1 MAQMLGH
8 VLGGT
13 HHFKTGTTL
22 AINGIRPLY
31 FSFFDFFASIR
42 DIVGGRSA
50 AYEKEQRKA
59 KGIALSEMP
68 DQAKNLGANAI
79 IGIDIDYETIG
90 TNSSML
96 MVSAN
101 GTAVVVE

>member
-1 MAQMLGH
+1 MAQASGH

-22 AINGIRPLY
+22 AINGIRPLL
-31 FSFFDFFASIR
+31 FFFLDFFASIR

-50 AYEKEQRKA
+50 AYEKELRKA
-59 KGIALSEMP
+59 KDIALSEMR

>member
-1 MAQMLGH
+1 MILSTTNTIEGRKAVKYLGL
-8 VLGGT
+8 VSGDAILGANI
-13 HHFKTGTTL
+13 F
-22 AINGIRPLY
+22 R
-31 FSFFDFFASIR
+31 DFFASVR

-50 AYEKEQRKA
+50 AYEKELRKA
-59 KGIALSEMP
+59 KRIALEEMKE
-68 DQAKNLGANAI
+68 QAKNLGANAI

>member
-1 MAQMLGH
+1 MILSTTNALEGRKVVKYLGL
-8 VLGGT
+8 VSGDAILGANI
-13 HHFKTGTTL
+13 F
-22 AINGIRPLY
+22 R
-31 FSFFDFFASIR
+31 DFFASVR

-50 AYEKEQRKA
+50 AYEKELRKA
-59 KGIALSEMP
+59 KNIALDEMRE
-68 DQAKNLGANAI
+68 QAKNLGANAI
-79 IGIDIDYETIG
+79 VGIDIDYETIG